1 LPQPSTAHAR
11 EIVAPILP
19 TRDHPSLQRENDIEA
34 PLPNQCVVVGGTYSA
49 CALHGESGDD
59 AHFSMVQVA
68 PCWQPMVHPPV
79 GQFLMVQVAPVAHW
93 ITHGPERHVSITQVE
108 PAVQW
113 SMKHAI

>member
-1 LPQPSTAHAR
+1 M
-11 EIVAPILP
+11 E
-19 TRDHPSLQRENDIEA
+19 
-34 PLPNQCVVVGGTYSA
+34 GGTYSA
-49 CALHGESGDD
+49 CALHGESGDE

-93 ITHGPERHVSITQVE
+93 IVHGPERHVSITQVE
-108 PAVQW
+108 PAEQW